1 MLPQARKPAP
11 AAVDD
16 PCVGCNDHTKS
27 AKTAKARH
35 AACLLEPF
43 VSYRHRG
50 TGRRHLHDV
59 FRFAMYA
66 VIGCMRSSCIPHS
79 TVCLEKRR
87 GCFAAVI

>member
-50 TGRRHLHDV
+50 TVALSALITSAGDLA
-59 FRFAMYA
+59 FTAY
-66 VIGCMRSSCIPHS
+66 VI
-79 TVCLEKRR
+79 VYD
-87 GCFAAVI
+87 